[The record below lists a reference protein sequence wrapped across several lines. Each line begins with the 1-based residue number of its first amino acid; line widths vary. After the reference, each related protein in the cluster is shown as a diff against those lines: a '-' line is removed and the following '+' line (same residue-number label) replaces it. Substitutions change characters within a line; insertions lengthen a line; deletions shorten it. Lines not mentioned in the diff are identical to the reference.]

1 MSSLLRNAVA
11 VLAAGLM
18 SAAASAQ
25 DVYYGQ
31 LDLYSLEVP
40 WGWTVLPEGSLQ
52 SDVAIASPGGVG
64 RGSIQVALA
73 DPGPSLDDAAAYAL
87 EGSLITQQRPVEVD
101 GFPCLYV
108 ASTGPRGE
116 GSNTVFCRFT
126 VPFEDGPSE
135 VGIMITQNMHPDEI
149 ASQDPVFWQVVGS
162 VRFHEMLY

>member
-1 MSSLLRNAVA
+1 MGSLLRNAIA

-18 SAAASAQ
+18 SAAALAQ

-64 RGSIQVALA
+64 RGSIQVVLA
-73 DPGPSLDDAAAYAL
+73 DPGPSLEDDAAYAL
-87 EGSLITQQRPVEVD
+87 GGSLITQQQPVEVD
-101 GFPCLYV
+101 GFPCLYI

-116 GSNTVFCRFT
+116 GSNTVFCTFT

-135 VGIMITQNMHPDEI
+135 VGIMISQNMHPDEI
-149 ASQDPVFWQVVGS
+149 ASQEPVFWQVVDS
-162 VRFHEMLY
+162 VRFHELLY